1 MLRDGEDEPQ
11 FDPRHDKVSDAS
23 ARLELLESEPEED
36 CDMALPDSSDKVSNN
51 GTGGGDT
58 KPKRKKKKTRKVLS
72 IESFLAM
79 DDDGIKTATT
89 FHHFHGEGEN
99 DYIEWTILKEGEEI
113 STDVMQH
120 QPQDGSPFSTDINW
134 HPQTQMVNYFDV
146 FFMHFFP
153 SLEGKS
159 AVLDQYLLNPQC
171 SGHLCY
177 WVRELVRFKCPDH
190 HDLDYLV
197 SADSVHYQFHSYK
210 LSHLLIHVSYLCS

>member
-79 DDDGIKTATT
+79 DDDGVKNATT
-89 FHHFHGEGEN
+89 FHHFHGEGKN

-113 STDVMQH
+113 LTDVMQH
-120 QPQDGSPFSTDINW
+120 QPQDGSPFLTDIKW

-146 FFMHFFP
+146 FSCIS
-153 SLEGKS
+153 SLCLKGNLQS
-159 AVLDQYLLNPQC
+159 WTSTC
-171 SGHLCY
+171 
-177 WVRELVRFKCPDH
+177 
-190 HDLDYLV
+190 
-197 SADSVHYQFHSYK
+197 
-210 LSHLLIHVSYLCS
+210 